1 MKMGCGVL
9 LHEEGLTGRAHW
21 VPRGSLTPKGQDGER
36 ERTGFKVKR
45 VRVRPAP
52 PGVPEVGQQ
61 GVGGQVTHRNA
72 GQEMM
77 TTSWPPITIVFPRK

>member
-9 LHEEGLTGRAHW
+9 LHEEGLTGRAGW
-21 VPRGSLTPKGQDGER
+21 VLRGQPAPQGAGPRER
-36 ERTGFKVKR
+36 ERTDFKVRR

-52 PGVPEVGQQ
+52 PSVPEGGQQ

-77 TTSWPPITIVFPRK
+77 TS